1 MTGEFFKV
9 ILNSAFFMPLI
20 TIGAIAQTAEMV

>member
-1 MTGEFFKV
+1 MTGKFFKV
-9 ILNSAFFMPLI
+9 ILNGAIFMPLI